1 MNATSIIASLLTTAN
16 TTVTLNNG
24 LIMPTMLWGSGGEKC
39 VKCEHEHTHTQK
51 RNCFSIFSKENLEKL
66 RKLNLIFVKILV
78 ESVQTVALYLVIEAS
93 L

>member
-24 LIMPTMLWGSGGEKC
+24 LIMPTMLWGSGGR
-39 VKCEHEHTHTQK
+39 TQ
-51 RNCFSIFSKENLEKL
+51 ENVTSTIPAV
-66 RKLNLIFVKILV
+66 RVGLIC
-78 ESVQTVALYLVIEAS
+78 S